1 MRKSTSRK
9 ILAVVLGVIVGNGV
23 FFLVGIV
30 ADRIYP
36 TPSELLDPQTAEATA
51 LRVASAEA
59 TGLLLVL
66 LGSALGAFFAG
77 IAGAA
82 AAKERIVTVTG
93 AIGGT
98 TLPLGP
104 LLPLCFLPRET
115 LVPCRHASLFPSF
128 LLSRRSCGN
137 AIEKKDH
144 SQMKEDQCTLGERT
158 RSGREIALNYGE
170 IASFAA

>member
-93 AIGGT
+93 AIGG
-98 TLPLGP
+98 
-104 LLPLCFLPRET
+104 LLSLWALYSLYVFYPARLWFPAGM
-115 LVPCRHASLFPSF
+115 LVSF
-128 LLSRRSCGN
+128 LLFSY
-137 AIEKKDH
+137 
-144 SQMKEDQCTLGERT
+144 LGGLVVT
-158 RSGREIALNYGE
+158 RSKKRTTHK
-170 IASFAA
+170 